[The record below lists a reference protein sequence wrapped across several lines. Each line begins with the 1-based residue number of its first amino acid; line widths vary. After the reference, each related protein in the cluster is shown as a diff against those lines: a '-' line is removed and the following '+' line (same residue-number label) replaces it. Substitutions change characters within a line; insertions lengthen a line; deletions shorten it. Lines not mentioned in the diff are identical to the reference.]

1 MGFALPAAI
10 GVKIAAPNRQVIA
23 IIGDGGFQM
32 TIQELGTIFQE
43 KLPIKILILNNE
55 YLGMVRQWQE
65 MFFKK
70 RYSFTHLQNPDFVA
84 IARGYGIPAKLVIE
98 KKGLEKAVDEFL
110 SDQGPNLLEV
120 RVEKENNIFPM
131 IPSGAAV
138 DEIRIE

>member
-1 MGFALPAAI
+1 
-10 GVKIAAPNRQVIA
+10 
-23 IIGDGGFQM
+23 M

-65 MFFKK
+65 MFFEK
-70 RYSFTHLQNPDFVA
+70 RYAFTHMQNPDFIA
-84 IARGYGIPAKLVIE
+84 ISKGYGIPAKLVTQRN
-98 KKGLEKAVDEFL
+98 KLEKAIDKFL
-110 SDQGPNLLEV
+110 SDTGPTLLEV